1 MNGIRV
7 PAIFVGLCLHILFE
21 DIKTI
26 DMKWRVPLKRV
37 LTWAVIFLICPLLHA
52 QRVSVK
58 SNILSDA
65 FLNPNAGVGFGLA
78 PKWTL
83 DLSGGSTCG
92 PCPTTVV
99 GSTG

>member
-1 MNGIRV
+1 
-7 PAIFVGLCLHILFE
+7 
-21 DIKTI
+21 
-26 DMKWRVPLKRV
+26 MKWRVPLKRV

-83 DLSGGSTCG
+83 DLSGGAQ
-92 PCPTTVV
+92 PVDLV
-99 GSTG
+99 L